1 MPQLQKLFQA
11 IYFPKMLLLS
21 MPLTSVIETLH
32 KFTISY
38 PLTLIT
44 LHSDQI
50 IMAKASEIYTIRLD
64 HTSFTPLSLWTGMLP
79 AKIAALAT
87 WNPQALLDVVT
98 ASINWDTRQI

>member
-1 MPQLQKLFQA
+1 
-11 IYFPKMLLLS
+11 

-79 AKIAALAT
+79 AKSAALAT